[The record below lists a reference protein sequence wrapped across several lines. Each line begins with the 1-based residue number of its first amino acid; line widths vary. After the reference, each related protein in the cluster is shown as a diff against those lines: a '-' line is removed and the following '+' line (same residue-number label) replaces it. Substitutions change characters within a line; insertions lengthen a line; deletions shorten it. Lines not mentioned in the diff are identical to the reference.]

1 MFGLDNIKLSMTQ
14 GAKLEIAKRAKELK
28 TNARGLKNILDKLLL
43 PYQFDAQEMYN
54 KGVIELK
61 INENVITKG
70 EDPELI
76 FKNNRKENEK
86 LQQKQRKQ

>member
-1 MFGLDNIKLSMTQ
+1 MFGLDNIKLSVSQ

-43 PYQFDAQEMYN
+43 PYQFDAQEMHN

-61 INENVITKG
+61 INENVITKA

-76 FKNNRKENEK
+76 FKSKVENEK
-86 LQQKQRKQ
+86 LQKKQHKQ